1 MSSPDIVVDK
11 LTKAYGKF
19 LAVDQISFEVPR
31 GSIVGFLGPNGAGKT
46 TTIRMLTCFMPPT
59 SGRASVGGYDVF
71 SQSIA
76 VRERIGYLPENAP
89 TYTEMRVG
97 EYLAYRGRLHGIAR
111 SELKPRVAA
120 VAEKCWLGDRLRWPI
135 GTLSKGYRQRLGIA
149 DALLNNPPVL
159 ILDEPTVGL
168 DPTQIRE
175 TRKMLAELAGQHT
188 VLLSTHILSEVELT
202 CQRVIIIGR
211 GKILAQGTPDELKQE
226 CARRGLPGSKLV
238 VEVRGPG
245 PQIRMAL
252 GAMPG
257 VEHVEVLGDGP
268 VCTLALSGKLDG
280 ALRELIASTVVG
292 RGWALR
298 EMRTTGTSLE
308 EFFVQITDPGVDAG
322 RASVAA

>member
-1 MSSPDIVVDK
+1 MSSNADIVVRN
-11 LTKAYGKF
+11 LTKVYGRF
-19 LAVDQISFEVPR
+19 VAVDNISFEVPR

-46 TTIRMLTCFMPPT
+46 TTIRMLTCFLPPT
-59 SGRASVGGYDVF
+59 SGAASVAGFDVF
-71 SQSIA
+71 SQSMD
-76 VRERIGYLPENAP
+76 VRSRVGYLPENAP
-89 TYTEMRVG
+89 TYTEMRVQ
-97 EYLAYRGRLHGIAR
+97 EYLAYRGRLRGIDR
-111 SELKPRVAA
+111 STLKTRVES

-149 DALLNNPPVL
+149 DALLNNPQVL

-175 TRKMLAELAGQHT
+175 TRKMLADLAGQHT

-211 GKILAQGTPDELKQE
+211 GKILAQGTPEELKQE
-226 CARRGLPGSKLV
+226 SARRNSSGAKLV
-238 VEVRGPG
+238 VEVRGPT
-245 PQIRMAL
+245 QQVKMAL
-252 GAMPG
+252 GAMPA
-257 VEHVEVLGDGP
+257 VENVEVLSDGP
-268 VCTLALSGKLDG
+268 ICTLSLTGKLDG

-308 EFFVQITDPGVDAG
+308 EFFVQITDPGTALNQ
-322 RASVAA
+322 AA